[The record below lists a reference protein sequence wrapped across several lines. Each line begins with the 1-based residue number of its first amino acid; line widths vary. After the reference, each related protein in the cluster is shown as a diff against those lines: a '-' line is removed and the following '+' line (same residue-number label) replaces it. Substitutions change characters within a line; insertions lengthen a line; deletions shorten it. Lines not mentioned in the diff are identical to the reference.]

1 MPYDPARHHRRSIR
15 LKGFDYSLPGHYF
28 VTVCVRH
35 FRCVFGEVVADEMRL
50 NRAGIMVDHAWQAL
64 PSRFDTLEL
73 HVWQLMPNHFHAIV
87 YILDRGVV
95 GATGRSPLHSVLA
108 DKKRPNGP
116 RPKSISSLMAGFQS
130 AVTAKI
136 NKIRQTPGAKVWQ
149 RNYYDRIIRTEHELH
164 RIREYIVANPTKWAK
179 DRDNPGNNNLS
190 EANQNI

>member
-73 HVWQLMPNHFHAIV
+73 HVWQLMPNHFHAI
-87 YILDRGVV
+87 LELEHRTDRDIDLASMPTVSGII
-95 GATGRSPLHSVLA
+95 GAW
-108 DKKRPNGP
+108 
-116 RPKSISSLMAGFQS
+116 KSITTNDYIAGVKTDGWPSFP
-130 AVTAKI
+130 K
-136 NKIRQTPGAKVWQ
+136 RLWQ
-149 RNYYDRIIRTEHELH
+149 RDFFERIIRNEREL
-164 RIREYIVANPTKWAK
+164 EYIRNYILNNPRNWME
-179 DRDNPGNNNLS
+179 DRFYPRG
-190 EANQNI
+190 